1 MSGYR
6 QIDGL
11 AVTRHFLLGIGAA
24 LFLAPFLWMI
34 GTSFK
39 SRSEIFDASLNPFPA
54 GGATLDNYR
63 HVLLETPMPQFLV
76 NGVVVCSGILVAQLV
91 IAIPAAYALA
101 KLKFPGQSWFF
112 SLVLVGLA
120 IPAFLPT
127 LPLFVA
133 LHKVGLIGSR
143 VGLLNTYAALILPFS
158 ISVFGIFLFRQ
169 HFKAISD
176 DTIHAARI
184 DGMTEWSIAWR
195 VMLPQIRPA
204 VIAFAIFSIA
214 GHWNDLLW
222 PLIVVSQERQAT
234 PPLGMIY
241 FLNETGVGA
250 DYGPLTAAA
259 TFVTLPIV
267 AVFLIAQRH
276 MTDGLTVSG
285 RAEDLNQLRNRKR

>member
-1 MSGYR
+1 M
-6 QIDGL
+6 
-11 AVTRHFLLGIGAA
+11 RHFLLGIGAV

-39 SRSEIFDASLNPFPA
+39 SRSEIFDASLDPFPA
-54 GGATLDNYR
+54 AGATLDNFR

-76 NGVVVCSGILVAQLV
+76 NGIVVCSGILAAHLV

-101 KLKFPGQSWFF
+101 KLKLPGQSWFL
-112 SLVLVGLA
+112 SLVLIGLA

-133 LHKVGLIGSR
+133 LHVVGLIGSR
-143 VGLLNTYAALILPFS
+143 VGLLNTHAALILPFS
-158 ISVFGIFLFRQ
+158 ISVFDIFLFRQ
-169 HFKAISD
+169 HFKTISD
-176 DTIHAARI
+176 DTIHAARL

-195 VMLPQIRPA
+195 VMLPQTRPA
-204 VIAFAIFSIA
+204 VIAFGIFSIV

-222 PLIVVSQERQAT
+222 PLIVISQERQAT

-259 TFVTLPIV
+259 AFVTLPVV
-267 AVFLIAQRH
+267 AVFLLAQRH
-276 MTDGLTVSG
+276 MTEGMTLNG
-285 RAEDLNQLRNRKR
+285 RAQ